1 MYQLLGRG
9 GWANVAPVEA
19 ATGVVEEAR
28 RQKMGE
34 CINFTL
40 N

>member
-9 GWANVAPVEA
+9 GWANVAVEA